1 MSELFALLVGICSIN
16 YCSFSIEHR
25 VTGDWLAVNV
35 YDKRSEVIDKVQ
47 FDISALEFDIII
59 REQLKL
65 KPNLPSCLG
74 KTMVTSND

>member
-16 YCSFSIEHR
+16 YCSFSVEHR
-25 VTGDWLAVNV
+25 EDGDWLAVSV
-35 YDKRSEVIDKVQ
+35 YDKRSEILDRVY
-47 FDISALEFDIII
+47 FDVSALEFDIII

-74 KTMVTSND
+74 KTMVTNND